1 MMPKVKIS
9 KSEWW
14 PVYVLGVWGD
24 DVELPQEL
32 IDRYEAALKEF
43 DEVQDLIQDAYEA
56 AQKRGAA

>member
-24 DVELPQEL
+24 DAELPQEL
-32 IDRYEAALKEF
+32 IDRHEAALKEF
-43 DEVQDLIQDAYEA
+43 NEVQDLIQDAYEA
-56 AQKRGAA
+56 AQKGGGS

>member
-1 MMPKVKIS
+1 MPKVKIS